1 MLTTHEVTA
10 DYVVTQ
16 ADARSEKD
24 AAPKWYVLPE
34 GWTWARVAAQR
45 MVWGQPPEH
54 YPIATVF
61 GVAAWGV
68 PKRPVKDRVTLPFNA
83 RREFF
88 GQLATASAARRLPGG
103 VYAARCAIERARFLR
118 LSVAASLL

>member
-61 GVAAWGV
+61 GVAKPDARIFHAGAQAAV
-68 PKRPVKDRVTLPFNA
+68 SAPRMAKVTSNSTHVKP
-83 RREFF
+83 
-88 GQLATASAARRLPGG
+88 
-103 VYAARCAIERARFLR
+103 
-118 LSVAASLL
+118 